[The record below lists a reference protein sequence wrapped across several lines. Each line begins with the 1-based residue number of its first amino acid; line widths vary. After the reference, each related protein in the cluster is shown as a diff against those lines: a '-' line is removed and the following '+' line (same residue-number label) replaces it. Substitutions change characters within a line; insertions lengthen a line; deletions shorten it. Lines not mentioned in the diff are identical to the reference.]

1 MKEINELRE
10 IIHQSIGGLVD
21 ENNRINREKFIAT
34 TSFLLDQIEEQFKQ
48 NEVNIL
54 TLKGI
59 VASQKQEIKD
69 FFEGVKEA
77 NKTQAA

>member
-1 MKEINELRE
+1 MEKIKKLRE
-10 IIHQSIGGLVD
+10 IIGNQLKSDWLAEAD
-21 ENNRINREKFIAT
+21 A
-34 TSFLLDQIEEQFKQ
+34 LLDQIEEQLKQ
-48 NEVNIL
+48 NEVNVL

-59 VASQKQEIKD
+59 VAHQAQELKD